1 MARNLLPP
9 PAGYSSTAAAPLN
22 EPVALLQNGGRYG
35 LQITDSD
42 RAYTFT
48 VQATRQNPN
57 VTFPDANPAGCQA
70 TVVFDPAQDPA
81 PPIQLNTTGVV
92 QQGVT
97 IVVNAPAPCPAPVRI
112 LFTTGPVEVPLTNV
126 VGTDDYTGVLPAGT
140 ATSWPDASNQAW
152 SVRSG
157 TNAVL
162 ETGVVPVVRLA
173 CSLSVSWWPVEPISL
188 SAAGEFLQTVTVT
201 ASAPS
206 PCPVPTTVRFP
217 AAVPANAGTGPADVT
232 LTGAAGTYTGTI
244 LMGSATLWNSGNQPW
259 EVRSASG
266 VIGTGLV
273 SVTRASACSVTDVTA
288 TPGSRSRQSNGTL
301 NNNINITVTSTGCT
315 GTLQIGFVPGVNQG
329 TEALPPGLAPLG
341 PRQQVNL
348 SASADEIGK
357 DTYNTWTT
365 GNKTVWVFDA
375 TGSLLYGEA
384 NVFRI
389 T

>member
-1 MARNLLPP
+1 M
-9 PAGYSSTAAAPLN
+9 
-22 EPVALLQNGGRYG
+22 
-35 LQITDSD
+35 
-42 RAYTFT
+42 
-48 VQATRQNPN
+48 
-57 VTFPDANPAGCQA
+57 
-70 TVVFDPAQDPA
+70 
-81 PPIQLNTTGVV
+81 
-92 QQGVT
+92 
-97 IVVNAPAPCPAPVRI
+97 
-112 LFTTGPVEVPLTNV
+112 
-126 VGTDDYTGVLPAGT
+126 
-140 ATSWPDASNQAW
+140 
-152 SVRSG
+152 
-157 TNAVL
+157 
-162 ETGVVPVVRLA
+162 
-173 CSLSVSWWPVEPISL
+173 
-188 SAAGEFLQTVTVT
+188 
-201 ASAPS
+201 
-206 PCPVPTTVRFP
+206 RFP
-217 AAVPANAGTGPADVT
+217 AAVPANAGPGPADVI
-232 LTGAAGTYTGTI
+232 LTGSAGTYTGTI
-244 LMGSATLWNSGNQPW
+244 AAGAATLWNSGNQPW